1 MPKVASSSVSLA
13 VLPYLQNRT
22 VSRWK
27 DYPFIQ
33 AEVWA
38 RAGHLQYDQFL
49 AGRNSTPTF
58 LIVRHPLTRIA
69 SAFRNKLEPGTRT
82 GEYFIKEYAKIISS
96 RARGSWTAG
105 DPDPTFPEFVKYL
118 IKSKIQYFDEH
129 WMPVALRCRVC
140 QVSYD
145 FILHYEDLQ
154 SDWAQF
160 LREVNITENIRLPWK
175 NKGEGDIS
183 SYYHNISRE
192 DLHSLYD
199 VYEADFR
206 MFGYSIDK
214 I

>member
-13 VLPYLQNRT
+13 VLPHLQNKT
-22 VSRWK
+22 VLRWK
-27 DYPFIQ
+27 DYPFIH

-58 LIVRHPLTRIA
+58 LIVRHPLTRLA
-69 SAFRNKLEPGTRT
+69 SAFRNKLQSGTRT
-82 GEYFIKEYAKIISS
+82 GEYFIKEYAKIISIK
-96 RARGSWTAG
+96 ARGSWTSG

-118 IKSKIQYFDEH
+118 IKSKVQFFDEH
-129 WMPVALRCRVC
+129 WMPISLRCRVC
-140 QVSYD
+140 QLSYD

-160 LREVNITENIRLPWK
+160 LRQVNITESIRLPWE
-175 NKGEGDIS
+175 NRGDGDIS
-183 SYYHNISRE
+183 NYYQSISRE

-199 VYEADFR
+199 KYEADFL

>member
-1 MPKVASSSVSLA
+1 
-13 VLPYLQNRT
+13 
-22 VSRWK
+22 
-27 DYPFIQ
+27 
-33 AEVWA
+33 
-38 RAGHLQYDQFL
+38 
-49 AGRNSTPTF
+49 
-58 LIVRHPLTRIA
+58 
-69 SAFRNKLEPGTRT
+69 
-82 GEYFIKEYAKIISS
+82 
-96 RARGSWTAG
+96 
-105 DPDPTFPEFVKYL
+105 
-118 IKSKIQYFDEH
+118 
-129 WMPVALRCRVC
+129 MPVALRCRVC
-140 QVSYD
+140 QLSYD

>member
-69 SAFRNKLEPGTRT
+69 SAFRNKLEPGTRN

-105 DPDPTFPEFVKYL
+105 DPDPTFPEFVKY
-118 IKSKIQYFDEH
+118 
-129 WMPVALRCRVC
+129 
-140 QVSYD
+140 QVQD
-145 FILHYEDLQ
+145 PIF
-154 SDWAQF
+154 
-160 LREVNITENIRLPWK
+160 
-175 NKGEGDIS
+175 
-183 SYYHNISRE
+183 
-192 DLHSLYD
+192 
-199 VYEADFR
+199 
-206 MFGYSIDK
+206 
-214 I
+214 